1 GFRWDETAGLADQL
15 GCPHALEVQK
25 GDQPMRKLSKQAQR
39 KQWAQDKPA
48 MTMGID
54 VGDRFSHVCLLDD
67 EGEVVE
73 RDRVRSTEAA
83 FRRHF
88 EGAPR
93 LRIALECG
101 THSPWMSRLLKQ
113 LGHQA

>member
-1 GFRWDETAGLADQL
+1 MSKISKPAG
-15 GCPHALEVQK
+15 
-25 GDQPMRKLSKQAQR
+25 RKKTTT
-39 KQWAQDKPA
+39 DKPE

-54 VGDRFSHVCLLDD
+54 VGDRYSHLCLLDE

-88 EGAPR
+88 EGTPR

-101 THSPWMSRLLKQ
+101 THSPWMSRLFKQ
-113 LGHQA
+113 LQSKATVATGASQPGPPAGSEPGPGTRHPG